1 MERDGLVRRTP
12 HPDDAR
18 AMLIHLTD
26 EGQAMMQIF
35 PAIMTEIEQV
45 AFAGFSAQERDQLRA
60 LLARIRANL
69 DTTTTPM
76 DVDAALTKE
85 RGSVD

>member
-1 MERDGLVRRTP
+1 
-12 HPDDAR
+12 
-18 AMLIHLTD
+18 
-26 EGQAMMQIF
+26 
-35 PAIMTEIEQV
+35 MTEIEQV